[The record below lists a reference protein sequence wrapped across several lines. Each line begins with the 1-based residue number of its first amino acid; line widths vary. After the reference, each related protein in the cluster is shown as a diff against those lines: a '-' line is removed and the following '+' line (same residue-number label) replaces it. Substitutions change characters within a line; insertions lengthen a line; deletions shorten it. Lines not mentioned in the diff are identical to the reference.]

1 MNIHPHNGRRALADC
16 CRYDPSLIAQSVHN
30 DLDNLTPPAELR
42 ASPDPA
48 LTAFAE
54 LAVLRLKASRAL
66 ISLFDRNYQYIVAEA
81 TPSLPL
87 TPSSGFDDHEAGEHL
102 VLCGTA
108 IPRAAGICELALGI
122 PPPPSPKGPLG
133 DAQVPIT
140 IIPDL
145 AADPR
150 SSERA
155 FCHLRPENR
164 FYAGVPLRTPKG
176 IDIGVFCVFD
186 TQPRGDLDS
195 VSSLFLQDLSQ
206 IVVDYLDHWR
216 QRENHRHADR
226 MVRGVGS
233 FVERQSTIDEEKT
246 TESPEVLGDDLP
258 QQGDIDEVRQ
268 HVQQDADPQSPDTP
282 TSPSSPTA
290 QLELGDLQNQPAS
303 QTWALRRPGPTPISK
318 PTLSE
323 ATNTAGRS
331 FSYVVQTSPQEPQ
344 IQSIFS
350 TAASIIRD
358 AIDVESVLF
367 LEASIRS
374 FGGLA
379 QPVSYEGKPP
389 EDNNALPSLIDEM
402 ESPPRYRHDN
412 PSRGKRKPCRVLG
425 FSSPSISSVDQ
436 EPAPKPFSS
445 VSEGLLA
452 KLLRRYPNGK
462 IFNFDAK
469 GKFESDSDS
478 DSNSNSETTLGTT
491 EPREASVA
499 IPEQPH
505 GADPSLGRS
514 TKRISLDEEKEIT
527 AIFPGARSVAIV
539 PLWDTLKHRWY
550 AGGFVCSTKP
560 GRTFAVEH
568 ELSYLRAFGIIIMSK
583 IDRLEAQIIERS
595 KNDLL
600 SSLSHDLRSPLH
612 GIILGAEL
620 LNDTTLDKFQ
630 GETLA
635 SIEICGR
642 TLLETVD
649 HLLDLSRI
657 NNFIGPSSRDQQTK
671 DATVPTGMRGLNHR
685 DVEGRSGK
693 LGIEAGMM
701 RIASNVEVDVLAEE
715 VVESVCAGF
724 IYQRQAIAHLVKEQS
739 TERAEIPDVF
749 RRLDSM
755 QAVEDVAFASRE
767 RGDMMMLLGDV
778 AVTFQI
784 NPAVSWAFH
793 TQPGAIR
800 RIIMNLVGNSLKF
813 TTKGTV
819 NVNVEQSFQGEGK
832 PTSSAIVKIIVTD
845 TGRGISENYLHN
857 SLYSPFCQEDSL
869 SAGLGLGLSLVD
881 QTVAKLGGSVQ
892 VLSKLGHGTNVTV
905 VLPLQGATAPPP
917 PTGNP
922 RSASFNEFISLASQL
937 KGLRFRLLGL
947 PTGARVHRDGD
958 PDWLKGIPSEGALLA
973 NICVEW
979 LRMHIVEPSV
989 SRQLLADLIITT
1001 EASLEDLFAE
1011 QRQTGMSTPVVVI
1024 CRNALIARQLAT
1036 SPMFKNSETIFEF
1049 VSQP

>member
-1 MNIHPHNGRRALADC
+1 M
-16 CRYDPSLIAQSVHN
+16 
-30 DLDNLTPPAELR
+30 
-42 ASPDPA
+42 
-48 LTAFAE
+48 
-54 LAVLRLKASRAL
+54 LRLKASRAL

-87 TPSSGFDDHEAGEHL
+87 TPSAGFADHEAGEHL

-108 IPRAAGICELALGI
+108 IPRTAGICELALGI
-122 PPPPSPKGPLG
+122 SRFPPSKDPLG
-133 DAQVPIT
+133 DAHVPIT

-150 SSERA
+150 SSQRA

-186 TQPRGDLDS
+186 TQPRGDLDN
-195 VSSLFLQDLSQ
+195 VSTRFLQDLSQ

-233 FVERQSTIDEEKT
+233 FVERKSTIAEEKA
-246 TESPEVLGDDLP
+246 TESPEVLGDNLP
-258 QQGDIDEVRQ
+258 QQGGIDEVRQ
-268 HVQQDADPQSPDTP
+268 HDQQEVDLQSPGTP
-282 TSPSSPTA
+282 TSPSSPSA
-290 QLELGDLQNQPAS
+290 KVELGYLQNQPSS
-303 QTWALRRPGPTPISK
+303 QTLPLRRPGPTPISK
-318 PTLSE
+318 STLSE
-323 ATNTAGRS
+323 PLTTASRS
-331 FSYVVQTSPQEPQ
+331 LSYIVQTHPQEPQ
-344 IQSIFS
+344 IKHIFS

-358 AIDVESVLF
+358 SIDVESVLF

-379 QPVSYEGKPP
+379 EPISYDAKSP
-389 EDNNALPSLIDEM
+389 EDNNSASSPIDDM
-402 ESPPRYRHDN
+402 EPPPRHRHDN
-412 PSRGKRKPCRVLG
+412 RSKGKSKTCRVLG
-425 FSSPSISSVDQ
+425 LSGPSISSVNRD
-436 EPAPKPFSS
+436 PAPKAFSS

-462 IFNFDAK
+462 VFNFDAK
-469 GKFESDSDS
+469 GQIESDSDS
-478 DSNSNSETTLGTT
+478 DPDGETILGAV
-491 EPREASVA
+491 EPREASIA
-499 IPEQPH
+499 SPEQPH
-505 GADPSLGRS
+505 GADPSLARS
-514 TKRISLDEEKEIT
+514 TKRDSPLDEGEELT
-527 AIFPGARSVAIV
+527 SIFPGARSLAIV

-550 AGGFVCSTKP
+550 AGGFVSSTKHA
-560 GRTFAVEH
+560 RTFAVEH

-583 IDRLEAQIIERS
+583 IDRLEAQLIERS

-620 LNDTTLDKFQ
+620 LNDTSLDKFQ

-657 NNFIGPSSRDQQTK
+657 NNFIGPSSREQQSK
-671 DATVPTGMRGLNHR
+671 DATVPTGMRGLHNR
-685 DVEGRSGK
+685 EVEGRSER

-739 TERAEIPDVF
+739 TESAEVPDVF

-755 QAVEDVAFASRE
+755 QAIEDVAFSSRE
-767 RGDMMMLLGDV
+767 RGDMLVLLGDV

-819 NVNVEQSFQGEGK
+819 NVNVAQSFQGEGK
-832 PTSSAIVKIIVTD
+832 PSSSAVVKIIVTD
-845 TGRGISENYLHN
+845 TGRGISENYLQN

-881 QTVAKLGGSVQ
+881 QTVAKLGGSVE
-892 VLSKLGHGTNVTV
+892 VLSKVGHGTNVTV

-937 KGLRFRLLGL
+937 NGLRFRLLGL
-947 PTGARVHRDGD
+947 TTQARVHADGD
-958 PDWLKGIPSEGALLA
+958 PDWLKGIPSEGALIA
-973 NICVEW
+973 NICIEW
-979 LRMHIVEPSV
+979 LRMHIVEQSV

-1036 SPMFKNSETIFEF
+1036 SPMFRNNETIFEF

>member
-1 MNIHPHNGRRALADC
+1 M
-16 CRYDPSLIAQSVHN
+16 
-30 DLDNLTPPAELR
+30 
-42 ASPDPA
+42 
-48 LTAFAE
+48 
-54 LAVLRLKASRAL
+54 LRLKASRAL

-87 TPSSGFDDHEAGEHL
+87 TPSAGFADHEAGEHL

-108 IPRAAGICELALGI
+108 IPRAAGICELALAI
-122 PPPPSPKGPLG
+122 SRSSHGPLG
-133 DAQVPIT
+133 DVHVPII

-150 SSERA
+150 SSGRA

-186 TQPRGDLDS
+186 TQPRSDLDN
-195 VSSLFLQDLSQ
+195 VSTRLLQDLSQ
-206 IVVDYLDHWR
+206 VVVDYLDHWR
-216 QRENHRHADR
+216 QRENHRHTDR

-233 FVERQSTIDEEKT
+233 FVEKQSNISEEKT
-246 TESPEVLGDDLP
+246 TEGQEVLGDDLP
-258 QQGDIDEVRQ
+258 QEGRIDEVRQ
-268 HVQQDADPQSPDTP
+268 HVQQEVDLHSPDTP
-282 TSPSSPTA
+282 TTPSSPSA
-290 QLELGDLQNQPAS
+290 QLELNELQD
-303 QTWALRRPGPTPISK
+303 QTTPRTRALRRPGPNPISK
-318 PTLSE
+318 STLSE
-323 ATNTAGRS
+323 AASTGSRS
-331 FSYVVQTSPQEPQ
+331 ISYIVQKHPQEPQ
-344 IQSIFS
+344 IQQIFS
-350 TAASIIRD
+350 IAASIIRES
-358 AIDVESVLF
+358 IDVESVLF

-379 QPVSYEGKPP
+379 EPISYDAKSAGE
-389 EDNNALPSLIDEM
+389 NNSSSSPIDEM
-402 ESPPRYRHDN
+402 EPPPRYRHDN
-412 PSRGKRKPCRVLG
+412 RSPGKSKPCRILG
-425 FSSPSISSVDQ
+425 FSIPTISGVDRD
-436 EPAPKPFSS
+436 PAPKAFSS
-445 VSEGLLA
+445 VSERLLA

-469 GKFESDSDS
+469 GKIESDFDSDS
-478 DSNSNSETTLGTT
+478 DGETILGAV
-491 EPREASVA
+491 EPRRASIA
-499 IPEQPH
+499 SPEQSH
-505 GADPSLGRS
+505 GADLSLERS
-514 TKRISLDEEKEIT
+514 AKRISPLDEGKEIT

-550 AGGFVCSTKP
+550 AGGFACSTKP
-560 GRTFAVEH
+560 ARTFAVEH
-568 ELSYLRAFGIIIMSK
+568 ELSYLRAFGIMIMSK
-583 IDRLEAQIIERS
+583 IDRLEAQRIERS

-620 LNDTTLDKFQ
+620 LNDTSLDKFQ

-635 SIEICGR
+635 SIEICSR

-657 NNFIGPSSRDQQTK
+657 NNFIGPPSRDQQTK

-685 DVEGRSGK
+685 DVEGHSGT

-739 TERAEIPDVF
+739 TEHAEISDGF

-755 QAVEDVAFASRE
+755 QAIEDVAIASRE
-767 RGDMMMLLGDV
+767 RGDMLMILGDV

-819 NVNVEQSFQGEGK
+819 NVNVAQSFQGEGK
-832 PTSSAIVKIIVTD
+832 PSSSAIVKIIVTD
-845 TGRGISENYLHN
+845 TGRGISENFLHN

-869 SAGLGLGLSLVD
+869 SAGLGLGLSLVH
-881 QTVAKLGGSVQ
+881 QTVARLGGSVQ
-892 VLSKLGHGTNVTV
+892 VLSKLGRGTNVTV

-937 KGLRFRLLGL
+937 NGLRFRLLGL

-979 LRMHIVEPSV
+979 LRMHIVEQSD

-1011 QRQTGMSTPVVVI
+1011 QRHTGMSSPVVVI
-1024 CRNALIARQLAT
+1024 CRNALISRQLAT
-1036 SPMFKNSETIFEF
+1036 SPMFRNNATIFEF